1 MSFQDKIVIVTG
13 AGAGIGREAAILF
26 AKKGAKVVVNS
37 ITPANG
43 EETLRLIREAGGEGM
58 YVCADVS
65 LEADTKRIIDETMKA
80 YGRVDVL
87 VNNAGI
93 VLGGTVDTTT
103 LADYQRTMDVNVKS
117 VLMLS
122 LLVIPIMRAQGG
134 GCIVNTASVLASKGV
149 KDRLVYSA
157 SKGAVVSL
165 SRAMAAEL
173 IRENI
178 RVNCVSPGS
187 TLTPS
192 MQARIDAT
200 PDPAATLQLFNDR
213 QPMGRMG
220 KATEIA
226 EAIVFAA
233 NDDAGFM
240 NGQDLHIDG
249 GALI

>member
-1 MSFQDKIVIVTG
+1 MSFQNKVVIITG
-13 AGAGIGREAAILF
+13 SGAGIGQEAAILF
-26 AKKGAKVVVNS
+26 AKRGAKVVVNS
-37 ITPANG
+37 VNPATG
-43 EETLRLIREAGGEGM
+43 EETLRRIREIGGEGL
-58 YVCADVS
+58 YIRADVS
-65 LEADTKRIIDETMKA
+65 SEEDTKRLVDETMKA
-80 YGRVDVL
+80 YGRIDIL

-103 LADYQRTMDVNVKS
+103 IADYQRTMDVNVKG
-117 VLMLS
+117 VLMMS

-149 KDRLVYSA
+149 ANRIVYSA
-157 SKGAVVSL
+157 SKGAVVSM

-192 MQARIDAT
+192 MEDRINAS
-200 PDPAATLQLFNDR
+200 PDPVAALQAFNDR

-220 KATEIA
+220 KPSEIA
-226 EAIVFAA
+226 RAILFAA
-233 NDDAGFM
+233 DDEAAFM

>member
-1 MSFQDKIVIVTG
+1 MSFQDKVVIITG
-13 AGAGIGREAAILF
+13 SGAGIGQETAILF

-37 ITPANG
+37 VNPATG
-43 EETLRLIREAGGEGM
+43 EETLRRIREAGGEGI
-58 YVCADVS
+58 YVRADVS
-65 LEADTKRIIDETMKA
+65 LEEDTKRIVDETMKT
-80 YGRVDVL
+80 YGRIDVL

-103 LADYQRTMDVNVKS
+103 LADYQRTMDVNVKG
-117 VLMLS
+117 VLMMS

-149 KDRLVYSA
+149 KDRIVYSA
-157 SKGAVVSL
+157 SKGAVVSM

-178 RVNCVSPGS
+178 RVNCVSPAS

-192 MQARIDAT
+192 MEERINAT
-200 PDPAATLQLFNDR
+200 PDPAATLQAFNDR

-220 KATEIA
+220 KPSEIA
-226 EAIVFAA
+226 EAILFAA
-233 NDDAGFM
+233 NEDAAFM

>member
-1 MSFQDKIVIVTG
+1 MSFQDKVVIVTG
-13 AGAGIGREAAILF
+13 SGAGIGREAAILF

-37 ITPANG
+37 VTPATG
-43 EETLRLIREAGGEGM
+43 EETLRLIREAGGEGI
-58 YVCADVS
+58 YICADVS
-65 LEADTKRIIDETMKA
+65 QESETKRIIDETMQT
-80 YGRVDVL
+80 YGRIDVL

-134 GCIVNTASVLASKGV
+134 GSIVNTASVLASKGV

-192 MQARIDAT
+192 MQSRIDAT
-200 PDPAATLQLFNDR
+200 ADPAATLQMFNDR

-220 KATEIA
+220 KPSEIA
-226 EAIVFAA
+226 QAIVFAA
-233 NDDAGFM
+233 DDEAAFM

>member
-1 MSFQDKIVIVTG
+1 MSFQNKVVIVTG
-13 AGAGIGREAAILF
+13 SGAGIGREAAILF

-37 ITPANG
+37 VTPANG
-43 EETLRLIREAGGEGM
+43 EETLRLIREAGGEGI
-58 YVCADVS
+58 YICADVS
-65 LEADTKRIIDETMKA
+65 QESETKRIIDETMQT
-80 YGRVDVL
+80 YGRIDVL

-192 MQARIDAT
+192 MQSRIDNT
-200 PDPAATLQLFNDR
+200 PDPAATLQAFNDR

-220 KATEIA
+220 KPSEIA
-226 EAIVFAA
+226 RAILFAA
-233 NDDAGFM
+233 DDEAGFM

>member
-1 MSFQDKIVIVTG
+1 MMPTWRPSSGNGPRICDSAGDGSGSGRSFTG
-13 AGAGIGREAAILF
+13 SGAGIGREAALLF

-37 ITPANG
+37 VTPANG
-43 EETLRLIREAGGEGM
+43 EETLRLIREAGGEGI
-58 YVCADVS
+58 YICADVS
-65 LEADTKRIIDETMKA
+65 QESETKRIIDETMQT
-80 YGRVDVL
+80 YGRIDVL

-192 MQARIDAT
+192 MQSRIDNA
-200 PDPAATLQLFNDR
+200 
-213 QPMGRMG
+213 
-220 KATEIA
+220 K
-226 EAIVFAA
+226 AIVFAA
-233 NDDAGFM
+233 DDEAGFM